1 MLRAIVAMAMAAIR
15 AMKTWCAKTGTW
27 IQERVVTPGVE
38 YFHEAVAGA
47 SAAVTGLI
55 PDVVKG
61 AARLPGQLI
70 RGTGHLAVGG
80 GKLAGASLA
89 AVAAV
94 PQALA
99 SGLAGGRS
107 QMPPPAPAQQSGA
120 SEEIVDALQALR
132 AGREAGDA
140 LLDKRRVRAAA
151 EAFGPVSAEAHL
163 VYRYASADTYERDG
177 LDLEELPPHLSDW
190 LEGLTERQLQHL
202 SQSAVLCQAA
212 VSGQRTGLVGMPIP
226 ARPIA
231 SADVNYPAGSV
242 GTVGQVLG
250 DAYALGARVAAAKG
264 IRRDRQ
270 PH

>member
-1 MLRAIVAMAMAAIR
+1 MIRAIIAAMAAAIR
-15 AMKTWCAKTGTW
+15 SMARWCSKTGTW

-47 SAAVTGLI
+47 SAAVTGLV

-61 AARLPGQLI
+61 VAKLPGQAI
-70 RGTGHLAVGG
+70 RATGAVVEGG
-80 GKLAGASLA
+80 GKLAGASLS

-99 SGLAGGRS
+99 SGLAGGSRA
-107 QMPPPAPAQQSGA
+107 MPAPAPQGRSGA
-120 SEEIVDALQALR
+120 SEEVIDALQALR

-140 LLDKRRVRAAA
+140 MLDRSRVRAAA
-151 EAFGPVSAEAHL
+151 QAFGPVSAEAWL
-163 VYRYASADTYERDG
+163 VHRYASADTYEREG
-177 LDLEELPPHLSDW
+177 VDLEELPPHLQDW
-190 LEGLTERQLQHL
+190 LEGLNERQLQHL

-226 ARPIA
+226 ARPTK
-231 SADVNYPAGSV
+231 SVVDEFSSGPV

-250 DAYALGARVAAAKG
+250 DAYAFNARVAAAKG
-264 IRRDRQ
+264 VRRDRQ